1 MVPSIDCL
9 NVCSS
14 HTPHNGAPGPL
25 IRACAPTRLLG
36 NTALAPVGSMPMV
49 LTPSSASLLVGWS
62 IGRARRSSA
71 LAVSHCRVM
80 RRVWHV
86 QAPRGRRL
94 TFIQE
99 PTNARR
105 SNHTQH
111 YNKDHVSEAAA
122 CLSERESPLHSRCKP
137 LQSLSQG
144 AQTTR
149 LSCASHMPTYSP
161 TISPPN
167 SQAWCRSASAHHAR
181 ECNRAS
187 DRDLVIS
194 PCQLLCRK
202 RSSTTRNAH

>member
-1 MVPSIDCL
+1 MNAAV
-9 NVCSS
+9 
-14 HTPHNGAPGPL
+14 
-25 IRACAPTRLLG
+25 PTRRQTRAHKK
-36 NTALAPVGSMPMV
+36 NTH
-49 LTPSSASLLVGWS
+49 
-62 IGRARRSSA
+62 RARCFREREMHREGSRSRAAPSA
-71 LAVSHCRVM
+71 
-80 RRVWHV
+80 
-86 QAPRGRRL
+86 APAATRGRRL

-105 SNHTQH
+105 SNLTQH